1 MLVGSVEGDEIG
13 IDDGYKLTDTV
24 GIALILYVGIFEVL
38 EVGRLVRLLSP
49 GISDGTID
57 STEM

>member
-57 STEM
+57 WTEL

>member
-1 MLVGSVEGDEIG
+1 MLVGSVEGDEKG
-13 IDDGYKLTDTV
+13 IDDGYELTDTV